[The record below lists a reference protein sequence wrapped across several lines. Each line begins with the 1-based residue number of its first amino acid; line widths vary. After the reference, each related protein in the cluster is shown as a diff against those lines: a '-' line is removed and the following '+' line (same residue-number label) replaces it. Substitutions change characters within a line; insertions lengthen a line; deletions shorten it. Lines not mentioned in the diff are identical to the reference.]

1 MGAEKPKGVK
11 CTSWLYVAGISY
23 RITGDG
29 IEIKAELRLEAQV
42 ITQSSL
48 KIISEIR
55 ADEDRPRARDT
66 SAAPSIYYADPGE
79 SLWDIA
85 RPYRTSEDAIRKE
98 NNLAGEFVESRGKQW
113 IPM

>member
-1 MGAEKPKGVK
+1 M
-11 CTSWLYVAGISY
+11 
-23 RITGDG
+23 
-29 IEIKAELRLEAQV
+29 
-42 ITQSSL
+42 

-66 SAAPSIYYADPGE
+66 SAALSIYYADPGE

-85 RPYRTSEDAIRKE
+85 RAYCTSVDAIRQE
-98 NNLAGEFVESRGKQW
+98 NNLTGEFVESRGMLL